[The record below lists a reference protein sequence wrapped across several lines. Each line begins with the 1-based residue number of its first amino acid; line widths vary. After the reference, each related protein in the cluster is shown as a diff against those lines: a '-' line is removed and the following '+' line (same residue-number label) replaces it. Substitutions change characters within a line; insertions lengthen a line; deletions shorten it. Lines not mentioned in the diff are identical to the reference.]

1 MSGAPGTRHPEPG
14 TRNPGRGIEYFSP
27 GRRCKTTYR
36 SQESR
41 PWVVESRQR
50 REGRVCVKK
59 RSMSVT
65 RRPTHPNPADEWG
78 TRHPGRAYRIFLTW
92 PTLQNDRS
100 FSGEQALG
108 CGITSTARGKS
119 VCEEVLGVCDSK
131 THSSEP
137 RG

>member
-59 RSMSVT
+59 CSMSVT

-78 TRHPGRAYRIFLTW
+78 TRNPVPGNYA
-92 PTLQNDRS
+92 NDWM
-100 FSGEQALG
+100 FSGENVTCKG
-108 CGITSTARGKS
+108 HS
-119 VCEEVLGVCDSK
+119 DS
-131 THSSEP
+131 
-137 RG
+137 